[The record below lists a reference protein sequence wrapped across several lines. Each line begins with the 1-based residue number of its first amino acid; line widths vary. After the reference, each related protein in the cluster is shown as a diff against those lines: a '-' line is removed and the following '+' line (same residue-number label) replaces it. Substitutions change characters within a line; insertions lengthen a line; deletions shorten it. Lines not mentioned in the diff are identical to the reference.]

1 MNYWLAPNGR
11 VYTTSG
17 IGYHCEKALEI
28 IDDKFPEI
36 LDKNG
41 IFPYEKMD
49 PVSFLESKG
58 YIRYMDW
65 NGNWRGKPMWIIH
78 HQKPTR
84 QQIKKMFDLTGYQ
97 H

>member
-11 VYTTSG
+11 VYATAG
-17 IGYHCEKALEI
+17 IGCHYEKALEI

-41 IFPYEKMD
+41 CFPCERGKMD
-49 PVSFLESKG
+49 AVSFLESKG

-65 NGNWRGKPMWIIH
+65 SGKPHWIIY